1 MRKSRCYNI
10 HKEKQFQSPFHFLI
24 SLFSWTP
31 RYRLVNDTWALHFFT
46 VEQES
51 KTACACSQ
59 AVLFIFPFDFQIGTH
74 QQTYSHGCTYDQNY
88 DSSRWPP
95 KPQKSGGPIPKR
107 IECPHACIFGI
118 ILFHIS
124 DRSRGHCYTGP
135 KPHRFFQP
143 RRIYPDSQKQCCTAK
158 YCCAPNNTAD
168 HHPIPFLVFI
178 LAQEALHCKISK
190 KCVPQSDTHF
200 YFLFTG
206 NYTSS
211 MIAISAASP
220 RRAPVRVTL
229 V

>member
-1 MRKSRCYNI
+1 MEPTYKKGNSNCTTQNEQNQRSS
-10 HKEKQFQSPFHFLI
+10 F
-24 SLFSWTP
+24 TP
-31 RYRLVNDTWALHFFT
+31 NP
-46 VEQES
+46 
-51 KTACACSQ
+51 C
-59 AVLFIFPFDFQIGTH
+59 GT
-74 QQTYSHGCTYDQNY
+74 GC
-88 DSSRWPP
+88 
-95 KPQKSGGPIPKR
+95 PIPKGISNPHPCVFR
-107 IECPHACIFGI
+107 IVPPYIGKG
-118 ILFHIS
+118 
-124 DRSRGHCYTGP
+124 SRINLRTGP

-143 RRIYPDSQKQCCTAK
+143 RRIYPDSQKQCCAAK

-168 HHPIPFLVFI
+168 HHPIPSLVFI
-178 LAQEALHCKISK
+178 LAQEALHFKISK